1 MALDPKSTAVLILD
15 LQNDVIGPEGAFKD
29 SGSPAHA
36 ASQNVVANV
45 QRLAAAA
52 RKAGAAVIHV
62 HHFASVGASHDLDSA
77 QNAGLWQGTRAVD
90 ALKPG
95 SWGAQPV
102 AGLEPQDGDIVIE
115 KQRVSAFFGTP
126 LDVKLRGLGVSNV
139 IVTGAWTNMS
149 VESTIRYGA
158 DLGYEMTLVSDG
170 TSTVSDDW
178 QKAATEYAVTNLAEV
193 RTTDELVSELGG

>member
-45 QRLAAAA
+45 QRLAAEA

-62 HHFASVGASHDLDSA
+62 HHFGSVGCSADGDSA
-77 QNAGLWQGTRAVD
+77 QNASLWRAVREVNGL
-90 ALKPG
+90 ARG
-95 SWGAQPV
+95 TWGAQPV
-102 AGLEPQDGDIVIE
+102 AGLEPQDGDIVVE

-126 LDVKLRGLGVSNV
+126 LDVKLRGLGVRNV
-139 IVTGAWTNMS
+139 LVTGAWTNMS

-158 DLGYEMTLVSDG
+158 DLGYEM
-170 TSTVSDDW
+170 
-178 QKAATEYAVTNLAEV
+178 
-193 RTTDELVSELGG
+193 

>member
-1 MALDPKSTAVLILD
+1 MDAKRTALLILD
-15 LQNDVIGPEGAFKD
+15 LQNDVIGAEGAFAG

-36 ASQNVVANV
+36 ESQNVVANV
-45 QRLAAAA
+45 RRLADAA

-62 HHFASVGASHDLDSA
+62 HHFGSVGATSDADSA
-77 QNAGLWQGTRAVD
+77 QNAGLWKGVREVN
-90 ALKPG
+90 ALVKG

-102 AGLEPQDGDIVIE
+102 PGLEPQDGDIVIE

-126 LDVKLRGLGVSNV
+126 LDVKLRGLGVQTV

-158 DLGYEMTLVSDG
+158 DLGYEMVLCKDG
-170 TSTVSDDW
+170 TSTVSAEW
-178 QKAATEYAVTNLAEV
+178 QKAAEEYAVTNLAEV
-193 RTTDELVSELGG
+193 RSTDELVSELGG